1 MRPKTTPVVVSRLAS
16 QMCFISSLHARK
28 PPSVNVLL
36 MAFRPPGAIG
46 VTFMD
51 LLLEFALRHS
61 SQREVLNRCSSHTFH
76 PRSALIPT
84 GRQAGRH
91 TLDLTFASG
100 HTSSSFIQVLI

>member
-1 MRPKTTPVVVSRLAS
+1 MRPKTTPVVLSRLAS
-16 QMCFISSLHARK
+16 QMCFISSLHACK

-36 MAFRPPGAIG
+36 TAFRPPGAIG

-51 LLLEFALRHS
+51 LLEFALRHS
-61 SQREVLNRCSSHTFH
+61 SQREVLNRCSSHAFH
-76 PRSALIPT
+76 PRSALVPT

-100 HTSSSFIQVLI
+100 HARSSFIQVLT